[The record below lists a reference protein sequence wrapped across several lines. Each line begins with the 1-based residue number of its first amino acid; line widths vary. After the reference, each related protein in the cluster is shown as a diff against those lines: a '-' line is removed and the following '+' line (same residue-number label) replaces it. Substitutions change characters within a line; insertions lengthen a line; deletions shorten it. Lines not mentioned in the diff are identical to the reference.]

1 MMEGLVEAFAFALKE
16 RSEVST
22 QPSSIDQQV
31 APTQVWSRLSAD
43 LQARAIG
50 LLAHLALKLVVA
62 SIHAE
67 GSGKE
72 VPHAHAPQCPQNP
85 S

>member
-16 RSEVST
+16 RSGVST

-31 APTQVWSRLSAD
+31 SPAQVWSRLSAD

-50 LLAHLALKLVVA
+50 LLAHLALKLVAA
-62 SIHAE
+62 SIHPE

-72 VPHAHAPQCPQNP
+72 VSHAHAPQCPQNP